1 MTKKSNITTDLER
14 AFYGSKDVEFQKIT
28 IDGPADGESAFKE
41 CSNIVVSNSAFNL
54 RYPFWHNNGLNINNS
69 AMSELCRA
77 AFWYD
82 QDVVIDN
89 VKSNGVKALRECK
102 NVQMLNSEFNSD
114 EIFWKVDN
122 IFVENSSIS
131 GPYAFFMSSNIVIRN
146 LNFKGKYSFQY
157 VKNLHIKDS
166 LLDTKDA
173 FWHAENVLVE
183 DSVVK
188 GEYLAW
194 YANNITFKNCK
205 ISGTQPLC
213 YTKGLKF
220 IDCSFENCDLCFEYS
235 EVEGNIIGDI
245 VSIKNPLSG
254 TVKISGNTKLIQ
266 DENDRSEG
274 RFTLVK

>member
-1 MTKKSNITTDLER
+1 MTKKTNITTDLER
-14 AFYGSKDVEFQKIT
+14 AFYGSKEIEFSNIT

-41 CSNIVVSNSAFNL
+41 CHNIVVSNSTFNL
-54 RYPFWHNNGLNINNS
+54 RYPFWHNTGLKLTTS
-69 AMSELCRA
+69 TMSDLCRA

-82 QDVVIDN
+82 QDVVIDT
-89 VKSNGVKALRECK
+89 VTSNGVKALRECK
-102 NVQMLNSEFNSD
+102 NVKMVKSEFNSD

-122 IFVENSSIS
+122 INVEDSSIS
-131 GPYAFFMSSNIVIRN
+131 GPYAFFMSSNIEIRN
-146 LNFKGKYSFQY
+146 LKFKGKYSFQY

-166 LLDTKDA
+166 VLDTKDA

-220 IDCSFENCDLCFEYS
+220 IDCTFENCDLSFEYS

-245 VSIKNPLSG
+245 VSIKNPLCG
-254 TVKISGNTKLIQ
+254 TIKLSGNTELIK
-266 DENDRSEG
+266 DENDKSEG